1 MRKLSITGIKN
12 ARIVPEDSILI
23 TSIASIGKNAL
34 TLRKVSFNQQINALV
49 PSDDNE
55 PYFLL
60 SESEIW
66 SNKMENLASS
76 GTLKIVNKKT
86 LSNLTT
92 FVPQKKEQSKIG
104 LIFKDLDKSIAANAR
119 DQKRAFKIS
128 NAQSI
133 RLFKPD

>member
-76 GTLKIVNKKT
+76 GTLKIVNKKNSFK
-86 LSNLTT
+86 SNYICS
-92 FVPQKKEQSKIG
+92 PKKGTK
-104 LIFKDLDKSIAANAR
+104 
-119 DQKRAFKIS
+119 
-128 NAQSI
+128 
-133 RLFKPD
+133 